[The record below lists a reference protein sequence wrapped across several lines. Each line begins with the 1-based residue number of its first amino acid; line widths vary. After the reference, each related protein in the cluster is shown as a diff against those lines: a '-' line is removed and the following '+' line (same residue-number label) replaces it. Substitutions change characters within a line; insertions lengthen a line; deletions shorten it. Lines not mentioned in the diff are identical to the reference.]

1 MEQKEEMW
9 QQSMHKQDV
18 IVLSFLDS
26 YNGTIYKM
34 NNHKTRLQ
42 KSV

>member
-26 YNGTIYKM
+26 YNSTMYKM
-34 NNHKTRLQ
+34 NNLDTRLQ
-42 KSV
+42 ESI

>member
-26 YNGTIYKM
+26 YNSTMYKM
-34 NNHKTRLQ
+34 NNLDTRLQ
-42 KSV
+42 ESV